1 MRGILV
7 LLVGW
12 VVIVL
17 GVLLSEGVP
26 AILGSGALAGVLI
39 STVCLFLLIR
49 PR

>member
-26 AILGSGALAGVLI
+26 ANLRQRCAGVLT